1 MAAPTRLG
9 VVTLAPGTSA
19 TPGAQSI
26 TVPTGATGAIAFW
39 GDYGA
44 FSGMTGL
51 TCTFGTP
58 NSANRHQTP
67 SIGGTHNG
75 TGLWAFDVTATG
87 SQTITP
93 VWSNTIVQGPALTV
107 VFYKDLDANWKD
119 SARFATNHN
128 QYAAASGSV
137 TAETDAEI
145 LVFET
150 QDGGTAPSVPSG
162 RTLVQNRSE
171 NAIGGVFYTVNSPAA
186 GSNSISSGNTN
197 FPGIAIASVK
207 GASGGGGVTGTL
219 SVTESGA
226 DTAAVAGVVKVQG
239 ALSVSETGND
249 TSAVSGT
256 VLVAGSL
263 AVSETGS
270 DTAAIVGGS
279 VATGSL
285 NATEAGSDT
294 AALAGSVIV
303 EGPLSVSEVGS
314 DTAAFAGTVLVEG
327 DLAAAEAGS
336 DTAALLG
343 VVLVQGS
350 IAVTESDADTFA
362 ATGSLSGGINGSL
375 NATESGSDAFASSGL
390 VVVSGVLLAG
400 EAGTD
405 SAVVSGA
412 VLVQGALT
420 VSEAGSDVFAAE
432 GSASIRTGTL
442 DAVESGSDSAEILGP
457 RGSNLT
463 QAAPGLTPKIW
474 PGLSIRY
481 EGKPKQRVEQ
491 LDEEERERIEEIAEQ
506 AVIDAAA
513 ESTKKAMKA
522 SLQASMRAAEIEL
535 AAKSY
540 LHLVEQAAL
549 LRMEQIEEE
558 DIAVT
563 LLLM

>member
-1 MAAPTRLG
+1 MASPTLIS
-9 VVTLAPGTSA
+9 VVTVSVGTSA
-19 TPGAQSI
+19 TPGAQAV
-26 TVPTGATGAIAFW
+26 TVPSDATGVVLFA
-39 GDYGA
+39 GQYSGA
-44 FSGMTGL
+44 GASMSGL
-51 TCTFGTP
+51 TSTFGTFSGGNKTEFP
-58 NSANRHQTP
+58 STPVINGVLSWWAN
-67 SIGGTHNG
+67 
-75 TGLWAFDVTATG
+75 VTATG
-87 SQTITP
+87 SQTFTP
-93 VWSNTIVQGPALTV
+93 VWTNALLQGPAICLA
-107 VFYKDLDANWKD
+107 FFKDLDSTWVRD
-119 SARFATNHN
+119 T
-128 QYAAASGSV
+128 GSV
-137 TAETDAEI
+137 QSDYSTASDTLTTAVGDI
-145 LVFET
+145 VIRYET
-150 QDGGTAPSVPSG
+150 QDGGTAPGTASGWTSQSTPS
-162 RTLVQNRSE
+162 QNS
-171 NAIGGVFYTVNSPAA
+171 IGARVSTIVAA
-186 GSNSISSGNTN
+186 GTTQGATTVTSN
-197 FPGIAIASVK
+197 FPGLAVLAIA

-219 SVTESGA
+219 AVTEAGSDTLSSTGKVIVDGDLVVTEA
-226 DTAAVAGVVKVQG
+226 GGDTAAISGKVVVDG
-239 ALSVSETGND
+239 D
-249 TSAVSGT
+249 ISA
-256 VLVAGSL
+256 
-263 AVSETGS
+263 SETGS
-270 DTAAIVGGS
+270 DTAVIIGGS
-279 VATGSL
+279 VATGTL
-285 NATEAGSDT
+285 DATEAGNDT
-294 AALAGSVIV
+294 AALAGSVLV
-303 EGPLSVSEVGS
+303 EGLLSVSEVGS

-463 QAAPGLTPKIW
+463 QAAPGLIPKIW

-513 ESTKKAMKA
+513 ERTKKAMKA

-549 LRMEQIEEE
+549 LRAEQIEEE
-558 DIAVT
+558 DIAVA